1 MSDTMQTPPTP
12 ASVFQAH
19 FGAPPGAQDPRADCE
34 KWERLCGEL
43 LAERAKL
50 REELLRARFV
60 EFCKEPF
67 PLLTRDELEA
77 QIDREG
83 TIDEIIAD
91 LKKELRAGQ

>member
-50 REELLRARFV
+50 RVPNWNEHVSWNSAKVTSPPKPWKSSTPRW
-60 EFCKEPF
+60 
-67 PLLTRDELEA
+67 T
-77 QIDREG
+77 
-83 TIDEIIAD
+83 T
-91 LKKELRAGQ
+91 